1 MNVMDATSAGDAF
14 IHLAHYVMTTG
25 QIVQSRQGVKVR
37 ELTGVTVEILNPLQR
52 VICLPHRNNNIFATV
67 AETLWVLGGRND
79 MAFLSHYLP
88 RAVDYSDDG
97 KTWRGGYGPRL
108 RNWNGIDQIEEII
121 VLLKEDPLSR
131 RAVIS
136 LFDPNTDFENSK
148 DIPCNNWLQFLIRD
162 GKLHMHVTQRSC
174 DILWGFSGINTF
186 EWSVLQECISKIL
199 GVDVGPVKW
208 FIGSAHIYENVWE
221 RLDSIIRYSS
231 YFQNMYSLLINTVRM
246 KINTLAHLDN
256 DLEMFFENEAVI
268 RNHEW
273 NNEDIIHKI
282 SNDFIREALWMMMIY
297 NNQKDFD
304 LVSNILN
311 KEMIDA
317 DLKTAVKEYLTRK
330 GNTGI
335 YRLRSSYDN
344 LFLGQFKN
352 E

>member
-1 MNVMDATSAGDAF
+1 
-14 IHLAHYVMTTG
+14 
-25 QIVQSRQGVKVR
+25 
-37 ELTGVTVEILNPLQR
+37 
-52 VICLPHRNNNIFATV
+52 
-67 AETLWVLGGRND
+67 
-79 MAFLSHYLP
+79 
-88 RAVDYSDDG
+88 
-97 KTWRGGYGPRL
+97 
-108 RNWNGIDQIEEII
+108 
-121 VLLKEDPLSR
+121 
-131 RAVIS
+131 
-136 LFDPNTDFENSK
+136 
-148 DIPCNNWLQFLIRD
+148 
-162 GKLHMHVTQRSC
+162 
-174 DILWGFSGINTF
+174 
-186 EWSVLQECISKIL
+186 
-199 GVDVGPVKW
+199 VGPVKW